1 MEKELPISYN
11 GNKEYF
17 DTLDII
23 KPLFYKKFEDDKN
36 TDTKNTDTKNTDKI
50 IKNLIASIAE
60 KLKKMNYDK
69 KLITEKLFETLFIIL
84 DKIHDDEII
93 INIKEIDNKHQ
104 YKTIVDKEL
113 DIDID
118 ALLKQFDE
126 IDQKHGKLG
135 GKRTKRRRKRNKKS
149 HKKRSSFKY

>member
-17 DTLDII
+17 DILDII
-23 KPLFYKKFEDDKN
+23 KPLLYKKFEDDKN
-36 TDTKNTDTKNTDKI
+36 TDTKNTDKI
-50 IKNLIASIAE
+50 IKNFITSIVE

-69 KLITEKLFETLFIIL
+69 KLITKKLFDTLFIIL

-93 INIKEIDNKHQ
+93 INIEKIDDEHQ